1 MVGHSQGP
9 GQVAVQFS
17 GQLCD
22 ALLHLIRVGER
33 NVMVWKVSHRSAV
46 LRKSGAWTW
55 LGPGFVLYL
64 RQSQVLGGKERAR
77 YLGIPSLM
85 GRCQQHLLSLCK
97 GIELHRGFSAHD
109 PIPAYLIMKQTLLHV
124 HISATGW
131 AQSHLSD
138 VQISPPAR

>member
-46 LRKSGAWTW
+46 LRKSGAWAW
-55 LGPGFVLYL
+55 LGPGLDLDLSCTCDRVKSWEEK
-64 RQSQVLGGKERAR
+64 RGQ
-77 YLGIPSLM
+77 GIWEYPHSW
-85 GRCQQHLLSLCK
+85 GDANSIYCPCAK
-97 GIELHRGFSAHD
+97 
-109 PIPAYLIMKQTLLHV
+109 V
-124 HISATGW
+124 
-131 AQSHLSD
+131 
-138 VQISPPAR
+138 